1 MITPHHQLFG
11 YSEQLLL
18 SFSSVFHNGN
28 APAQSPH
35 GAASKPSSRFGKTEN
50 GERRL
55 RAGLTKEKLGEL
67 AGLKPRTIYD
77 WEYGRRISEARR
89 EAIERALEP
98 YDKHTTQ

>member
-1 MITPHHQLFG
+1 MNTPHHQLFG

-18 SFSSVFHNGN
+18 SFSSVFHN
-28 APAQSPH
+28 

-55 RAGLTKEKLGEL
+55 RAGLTKDKLGEL
-67 AGLKPRTIYD
+67 AGLHPRTIYD
-77 WEYGRRISEARR
+77 WEHGRRISDASR

-98 YDKHTTQ
+98 YEKHTSQ

>member
-11 YSEQLLL
+11 YSEQLLF
-18 SFSSVFHNGN
+18 SFSSVFHN
-28 APAQSPH
+28 

-77 WEYGRRISEARR
+77 WEYGRRISEASR
-89 EAIERALEP
+89 EAIERALE
-98 YDKHTTQ
+98 KCEKGTAE